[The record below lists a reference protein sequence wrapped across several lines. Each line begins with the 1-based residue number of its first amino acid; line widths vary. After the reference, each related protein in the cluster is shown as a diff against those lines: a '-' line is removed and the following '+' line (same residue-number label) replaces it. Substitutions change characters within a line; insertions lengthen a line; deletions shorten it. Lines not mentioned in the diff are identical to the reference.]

1 MSPTLTVVADLA
13 EIERVRRWVGGLL
26 ADAGVDGTDRS
37 DIELAVTEALSNVVR
52 HTFAGATGSIEITA
66 TIEDSALTIV
76 LVDDGPTWDGRRGEP
91 DPDGGGGYGVHLIED
106 VMDLVQHRGL
116 EPTGNRLTLEKR
128 VGT

>member
-13 EIERVRRWVGGLL
+13 EIERVRRWVGGML
-26 ADAGVDGTDRS
+26 ADAGVGGTDRS
-37 DIELAVTEALSNVVR
+37 DIELVVTEALSNVVR
-52 HTFAGATGSIEITA
+52 HTFAGATGSIEVTT
-66 TIEDSALTIV
+66 TIEAGALTIV
-76 LVDDGPTWDGRRGEP
+76 IVDDGPTWDGRRGEP
-91 DPDGGGGYGVHLIED
+91 DPDGGGGYGVGLIED